1 MQSNNNKT
9 GTIFLLISYRDDTE
23 ELPQNE
29 VKFLVF
35 RSHLLSL
42 FTACRSCHQLC
53 TGEVAQQMG
62 TFISI
67 KQACSHCGHV
77 WMWNSQPLIKNTP
90 TGNIL
95 LSAAVLFSG
104 STPTKVLHFLNCLR
118 VACIT
123 DRTFY
128 LHQRQY
134 LEPSVQ
140 SVWNHKQ
147 QQLLSECELP
157 LIIGGDGRADSPG
170 HSAKY
175 GSYGI
180 IDLRT
185 NKVLHIELVQVY
197 YKCKCNK
204 STNKL
209 QLLI

>member
-1 MQSNNNKT
+1 M
-9 GTIFLLISYRDDTE
+9 
-23 ELPQNE
+23 
-29 VKFLVF
+29 
-35 RSHLLSL
+35 SL

-67 KQACSHCGHV
+67 RQACSHCGHV
-77 WMWNSQPLIKNTP
+77 WMWNSQPFIKNKP
-90 TGNIL
+90 AGNIL
-95 LSAAVLFSG
+95 LSAAILFSG
-104 STPTKVLHFLNCLR
+104 STPTKALHFLNCLH

-140 SVWNHKQ
+140 AVWNHKQ
-147 QQLLSECELP
+147 QQLLSACELP

-175 GSYGI
+175 GSYGV

-185 NKVLHIELVQVY
+185 NKVLHIELVQVNY
-197 YKCKCNK
+197 TKYKCLKHEK
-204 STNKL
+204 I
-209 QLLI
+209 LITHRAMR

>member
-1 MQSNNNKT
+1 MYGC
-9 GTIFLLISYRDDTE
+9 GTVNRLLRT
-23 ELPQNE
+23 N
-29 VKFLVF
+29 
-35 RSHLLSL
+35 
-42 FTACRSCHQLC
+42 QL
-53 TGEVAQQMG
+53 
-62 TFISI
+62 
-67 KQACSHCGHV
+67 
-77 WMWNSQPLIKNTP
+77 
-90 TGNIL
+90 L
-95 LSAAVLFSG
+95 LSAAILFGG
-104 STPTKVLHFLNCLR
+104 STLTKVLHFLNCLR

-147 QQLLSECELP
+147 QQLLSACELP

-185 NKVLHIELVQVY
+185 NKVLHGTGI
-197 YKCKCNK
+197 
-204 STNKL
+204 L
-209 QLLI
+209 QIQIPLQISIT

>member
-1 MQSNNNKT
+1 M
-9 GTIFLLISYRDDTE
+9 
-23 ELPQNE
+23 
-29 VKFLVF
+29 F
-35 RSHLLSL
+35 RSYLLSL

-53 TGEVAQQMG
+53 TGEVAQQME

-77 WMWNSQPLIKNTP
+77 WMWNSQPFIKNIP

-95 LSAAVLFSG
+95 LSAAILFSG

-147 QQLLSECELP
+147 QQLLSACELKR
-157 LIIGGDGRADSPG
+157 LIYLQKRLKTDAVPTVF
-170 HSAKY
+170 A
-175 GSYGI
+175 
-180 IDLRT
+180 
-185 NKVLHIELVQVY
+185 
-197 YKCKCNK
+197 K
-204 STNKL
+204 STNHVDASSSSYTPCSRPL
-209 QLLI
+209 SERREQRSVSVYRVHVI